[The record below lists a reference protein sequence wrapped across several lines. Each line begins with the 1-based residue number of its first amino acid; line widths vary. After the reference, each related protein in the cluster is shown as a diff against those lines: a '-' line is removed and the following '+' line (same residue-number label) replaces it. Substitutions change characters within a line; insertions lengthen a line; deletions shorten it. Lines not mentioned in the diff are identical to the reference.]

1 MNQAEIEKL
10 VAGLSEEQKQ
20 QLLAIEVPEEIEKEA
35 ADEAATQ
42 DLQDALYAYG
52 AFQAD
57 LEVEAEAAGDAGL
70 SKEAS
75 SEFAEVEQEIAQA
88 IETGVQEL
96 GLDQVEDESELHKQ
110 AMAAA
115 TIIFEGYTDQLEK
128 VAAKGGKLKALAA
141 MVGKKG
147 KAAAGKVR
155 GAAAKAGKH
164 VAKNKKAY
172 LAGAAT
178 GALGY
183 GAGRMHE
190 KKASELTAQE
200 LVELTLQKQDAVD
213 LVCEGVEKLAAHAV
227 KKALKAAKSL
237 GKKHGKT
244 VGVGAGAGLAGY
256 VAGRMGKKDK

>member
-10 VAGLSEEQKQ
+10 VAGLSEEQVQ
-20 QLLAIEVPEEIEKEA
+20 QLMDLEVPEEIEKEA
-35 ADEAATQ
+35 ADEAASQ

-57 LEVEAEAAGDAGL
+57 LEVEAEAAGEAGL

-75 SEFAEVEQEIAQA
+75 ADFAEAEQEIAQA
-88 IETGVQEL
+88 IEAGVQEL
-96 GLDQVEDESELHKQ
+96 GLDQIEDEAELHKQ

-115 TIIFEGYTDQLEK
+115 TLIFEGYTDQLEK

-141 MVGKKG
+141 MVRKRGRAASKKIY
-147 KAAAGKVR
+147 VHV
-155 GAAAKAGKH
+155 GKH
-164 VAKNKKAY
+164 KNAY
-172 LAGAAT
+172 LRNAAT

-183 GAGRMHE
+183 GAGRMMQ

-200 LVELTLQKQDAVD
+200 LVELTLQKQAAVD
-213 LVCEGVEKLAAHAV
+213 VVCEGVEKLAAHAV
-227 KKALKAAKSL
+227 KKALKAAKAL

-244 VGVGAGAGLAGY
+244 VGIGAGAGLAGY